1 MANDK
6 EFQQRVQRIGALV
19 QEIDTIADPAVRAS
33 TTQLV
38 QLIMEFH
45 GSGLDRALEILA
57 DAGEPGMELI
67 DRLGHDPMV
76 GSLLVL
82 YGLHPET
89 LETRVTRAV
98 ERLEPKLRKDGAAVQ
113 LLEIADGTVRVR
125 VTPSAHACGSTT
137 KTLQSTVE
145 DAIYEAAPDLTSLSV
160 EGLEGKSAS
169 GFVALSDLAGPAPV
183 SADLTAPEASPM
195 AANYGD

>member
-6 EFQQRVQRIGALV
+6 EFQQRVQRIGVLV

-57 DAGEPGMELI
+57 EAGEPGMQLI
-67 DRLGHDPMV
+67 DRLGQDPMV

-89 LETRVTRAV
+89 LETRVAKAV
-98 ERLEPKLRKDGAAVQ
+98 QRLEPKLRKDGAVIQ
-113 LLEIADGTVRVR
+113 LLAVEDGSVRVR
-125 VTPSAHACGSTT
+125 VTPGAHTCGSTT
-137 KTLQSTVE
+137 RTLQSSVE
-145 DAIYEAAPDLTSLSV
+145 DAIYEAAPDVASLTV
-160 EGLEGKSAS
+160 DGLEAKSAS